1 MLFINSSVRKC
12 CYIAYMTTFFSA
24 FASEGLFN
32 NYDFVDYLSERF
44 AFNFFVGGASEIT
57 QRAEFA
63 SISYDITT
71 DMSLIVGSSVV
82 DPRYF
87 HFFDLSIHNPWT
99 IWSLQSSIELGF
111 GQYADAE
118 SIKRRLSHSISFD
131 YPLDPIFSLQLVY
144 KRFATMPYTYK
155 SVDHLIALGLGLR
168 I

>member
-1 MLFINSSVRKC
+1 MLLKNFSVSQCCHVCVMMFSSIC
-12 CYIAYMTTFFSA
+12 AAESSFEDFDFS
-24 FASEGLFN
+24 
-32 NYDFVDYLSERF
+32 DYLSERF
-44 AFNFFVGGASEIT
+44 ALNFYVGGASEIT

-63 SISYDITT
+63 SISYDINT
-71 DMSLIVGSSVV
+71 DVSFIVGTSVV

-99 IWSLQSSIELGF
+99 LWSLQSSFELGF

-118 SIKRRLSHSISFD
+118 SIKRRISQSISFD
-131 YPLDPIFSLQLVY
+131 YPLDPIFSLQLVF
-144 KRFATMPYTYK
+144 KRFAAMSYSYK